1 MGTFEDIKF
10 HIITKKAKISEK
22 EEDFLGRKIV
32 KSSTPVKTFLS
43 VPKHL
48 RSTILCEL
56 AYLRSANAE
65 ERMIVAN
72 NTPVSCVKELT
83 VPSLMLKM
91 VRRDYT
97 LYDKLNFEL
106 LRKPENRE
114 YALKIKLRY
123 YEEVSTRQKSL
134 AWACKQTD
142 SESMREELAV
152 LNGRMSLIEEED
164 IVGYATELRG
174 IIDAREAEKRERDE
188 FATKRAEEILAIG
201 EEVRRERE
209 AKATTSTKKGNQD
222 GSSKPT
228 KPTKPNGYI
237 GADEDE
243 AQNYLP

>member
-1 MGTFEDIKF
+1 
-10 HIITKKAKISEK
+10 
-22 EEDFLGRKIV
+22 
-32 KSSTPVKTFLS
+32 
-43 VPKHL
+43 
-48 RSTILCEL
+48 
-56 AYLRSANAE
+56 
-65 ERMIVAN
+65 
-72 NTPVSCVKELT
+72 
-83 VPSLMLKM
+83 MLKM

-228 KPTKPNGYI
+228 KPTKPTKPNGFI